1 MQYLDQTSLREMSIF
16 RPSKVR
22 SHRQVHECSST
33 MENVLSVLALLTH
46 KILQTKHHEK
56 KNDWVFHPCGIH
68 GKPILTMINI
78 TYFSGISRKDTS
90 GRKTPEPVFRNPRVG
105 ALFIKWRTVWLMA
118 MDRHRKLRDALDYLE
133 EVNN

>member
-1 MQYLDQTSLREMSIF
+1 
-16 RPSKVR
+16 
-22 SHRQVHECSST
+22 
-33 MENVLSVLALLTH
+33 
-46 KILQTKHHEK
+46 
-56 KNDWVFHPCGIH
+56 
-68 GKPILTMINI
+68 MINI

>member
-1 MQYLDQTSLREMSIF
+1 
-16 RPSKVR
+16 
-22 SHRQVHECSST
+22 
-33 MENVLSVLALLTH
+33 MENVLSVLALLHVKYFKPSIMKRKMTGFFSSMWYPW
-46 KILQTKHHEK
+46 KTYTY
-56 KNDWVFHPCGIH
+56 ND
-68 GKPILTMINI
+68 KYNI
-78 TYFSGISRKDTS
+78 FSGISRKDTS